1 MYVGNFVYFCS
12 MKINTSYKVRNVAG
26 ENIVL
31 LQGKMGG
38 DMTRVVAFNETAL
51 LLWNEL
57 FGKDFTLEDATRVLT
72 EHYDVD
78 ETTAAVD
85 AERWIQ
91 DLRESQ
97 LLIAEA

>member
-1 MYVGNFVYFCS
+1 
-12 MKINTSYKVRNVAG
+12 MKINPNYKVRNVAG

-57 FGKDFTLEDATRVLT
+57 FGKEFTAEDAAHVLT
-72 EHYDVD
+72 EHYEVD

-91 DLRESQ
+91 DLREGK
-97 LLIAEA
+97 LLLTEE

>member
-1 MYVGNFVYFCS
+1 
-12 MKINTSYKVRNVAG
+12 MKINPLYKVRNVAG

-38 DMTRVVAFNETAL
+38 DMTRVVGFNETAL

-57 FGKDFTLEDATRVLT
+57 YGKDFTIDDAVRVLT
-72 EHYDVD
+72 DHYEVD

-85 AERWIQ
+85 AERWVQ

-97 LLIAEA
+97 LLITE

>member
-1 MYVGNFVYFCS
+1 
-12 MKINTSYKVRNVAG
+12 MKINTNYKVRNVAG

-57 FGKDFTLEDATRVLT
+57 FGKDFTAADAARVLT

-78 ETTAAVD
+78 ETTAEVD

-91 DLRESQ
+91 NLREGQ
-97 LLIAEA
+97 LLIAEE

>member
-1 MYVGNFVYFCS
+1 
-12 MKINTSYKVRNVAG
+12 MKINPNYKVRNVAG

-51 LLWNEL
+51 LLWTEL
-57 FGKDFTLEDATRVLT
+57 FGKEFTTEDAAHVLT

-91 DLRESQ
+91 DLREGK
-97 LLIAEA
+97 LLLTEE